1 MYEGFGVPP
10 LEAMYFGCPV
20 ICSNSSSLPEVVG
33 DAAITFDPE
42 NEIELKDKMELLIN
56 SKNLR
61 KNLINNGKKRIEK
74 FSWRNCANKNYEV
87 YAKINNE

>member
-1 MYEGFGVPP
+1 MKV
-10 LEAMYFGCPV
+10 LEFLRSKQCILDVLFY
-20 ICSNSSSLPEVVG
+20 SSSFTEVVG